1 MFKNENLEYEYIYI
15 YIFMK
20 YLFKENSLVN
30 WYLAEILN
38 LFNGNTILWKIYDLQ
53 NQKVLPCENRYIS

>member
-30 WYLAEILN
+30 WYRYYTYLMGIQFYGNFMIFKIKRCCLMKIDILVK
-38 LFNGNTILWKIYDLQ
+38 F
-53 NQKVLPCENRYIS
+53 